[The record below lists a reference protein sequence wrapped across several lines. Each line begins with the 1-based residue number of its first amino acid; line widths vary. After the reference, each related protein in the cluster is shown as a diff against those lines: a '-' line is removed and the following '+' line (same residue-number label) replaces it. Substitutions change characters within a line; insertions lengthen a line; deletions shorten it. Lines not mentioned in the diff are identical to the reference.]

1 MAYLLYYL
9 ILLPLSY
16 LPWSVLYG
24 IGSALAA
31 LNWRWVGYR
40 KEVVLDN
47 LRRSLPDRSE
57 AEILALGKAYYIYFF
72 ETIAESIKLFSLDE
86 AAAVRRCR
94 ILNPEAVDHLRAQ
107 GRSFIAYGGHYSN
120 WEMAGISFPSQLR
133 GFTLMAIYAPLK
145 DRVMDRLVTAN
156 RQRAGVLMVPR
167 KGVEDFYEH
176 PPVSPT
182 VDFFVADQAPS
193 NARWEKLHWTT
204 FLGRTTGFMAGPE
217 RYAVRY
223 DRPVYYM
230 TLRREGRGQYVAELL
245 PVTDT
250 PRQEAP
256 GFITEAF
263 ARQLEREIQRDP
275 VPWLWSHR
283 RWKREVPPE
292 VVRELEHRPFVPPVY
307 DRSLRVGDSDRP
319 A

>member
-9 ILLPLSY
+9 VLLPLSY
-16 LPWSVLYG
+16 LPWPVLYG
-24 IGSALAA
+24 VASGLAWV
-31 LNWRWVGYR
+31 NWHWVGYR
-40 KEVVLDN
+40 REVVLDN
-47 LRRSLPDRSE
+47 LRGSLPDRSE
-57 AEILALGKAYYIYFF
+57 AEIMALAKAYYSYFF
-72 ETIAESIKLFSLDE
+72 ETIVESIKLFSLSE
-86 AAAVRRCR
+86 RAAVRRCR
-94 ILNPEAVDHLRAQ
+94 ILNPEAVDHLRAE

-120 WEMAGISFPSQLR
+120 WEIAGISFPSQLR

-145 DRVMDRLVTAN
+145 DKVMDRLITAN
-156 RQRAGVLMVPR
+156 RQRTGVLMVPR
-167 KGVEDFYEH
+167 SWVSDFYAH

-223 DRPVYYM
+223 NRPVYYM
-230 TLRREGRGQYVAELL
+230 TLRRERRGEYLAELI
-245 PVTDT
+245 PVTDH
-250 PRQEAP
+250 PRREPQ

-263 ARQLEREIQRDP
+263 ARQLEQEILRDP

-283 RWKREVPPE
+283 RWKREVPE
-292 VVRELEHRPFVPPVY
+292 EARQALREAPFLPAEY
-307 DRSLRVGDSDRP
+307 DRALREQDHP
-319 A
+319 LP